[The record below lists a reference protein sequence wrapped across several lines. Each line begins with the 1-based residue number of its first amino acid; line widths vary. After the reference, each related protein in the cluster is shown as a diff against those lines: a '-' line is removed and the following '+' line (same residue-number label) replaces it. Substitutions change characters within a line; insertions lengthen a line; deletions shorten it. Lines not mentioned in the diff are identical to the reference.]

1 MWLAPILAK
10 KMDNSQIGE
19 ILQVASRKDLA
30 ESGGGHNQKGVDF
43 QRTWAIERMFDLEK
57 SGAQDFLFL
66 FEAIQD
72 VAELD
77 SANNP
82 SNIRIYQVKK
92 KDRSEW
98 SWHELTHLLEPGRRR
113 RASNNPPPDIKD
125 SPIGKLYASALAFKQ
140 LKSSGRFISNNG
152 CDIPLAGGGTAATS
166 LPCNLSRLETQHLD
180 VLCKGLETLHAAG
193 TLPANP
199 ALIHVEKVPIHP
211 DQPVKH
217 LLGTVVLFLT
227 DRSPRHAGQAQAL
240 VEALLA
246 KVGPLGAKTDNWS
259 TFEELRKERGYSRA
273 EFTSA
278 LSDLESVPDL
288 LELLEDWLVK
298 LDAEGAISFMD
309 KPAIRIAASKIFR
322 LHVMGGDD
330 PTVALLLADIDN
342 WLESNPPGNSLRT
355 FLDKATV
362 DLAAAHPSIRSA
374 DFTAQFLLRAL
385 KKCVAPT

>member
-1 MWLAPILAK
+1 
-10 KMDNSQIGE
+10 MDNSQVGE
-19 ILQVASRKDLA
+19 ILQIASRKDLA

-43 QRTWAIERMFDLEK
+43 QRAWAIERMFDLEK

-77 SANNP
+77 SADNP
-82 SNIRIYQVKK
+82 SSIRIYQVKK
-92 KDRSEW
+92 KDRNEW
-98 SWHELTHLLEPGRRR
+98 GWHELTHLLEPGKRR
-113 RASNNPPPDIKD
+113 RASKNPPPDIKD
-125 SPIGKLYASALAFKQ
+125 SPIGKLYASAQAFKQ

-152 CDIPLAGGGTAATS
+152 CNLPLEGGGNAATS
-166 LPCNLSRLETQHLD
+166 LPCDLSRLEAQHLD
-180 VLCKGLETLHAAG
+180 VLTKGLETLHAAG

-199 ALIHVEKVPIHP
+199 ALIHVEKVAIHP

-217 LLGTVVLFLT
+217 LFGTVVVFLT
-227 DRSPRHAGQAQAL
+227 ERSPRHAGQAQAL

-246 KVGPLGAKTDNWS
+246 KVGPLGAKTDRCS

-273 EFTSA
+273 EFASA
-278 LSDLESVPDL
+278 LSDLELVPDL
-288 LELLEDWLVK
+288 LELLDDWLAK

-309 KPAIRIAASKIFR
+309 KPAIRMAASKVFR
-322 LHVMGGDD
+322 LQVMGGDD
-330 PTVALLLADIDN
+330 PLAAPLLVDIDK
-342 WLESNPPGNSLRT
+342 WLESNPPGNSLKT
-355 FLDKATV
+355 FLDKAKA
-362 DLAAAHPSIRSA
+362 DLAAAHPSVRSA